1 MVLVIGAALTPF
13 NRRRDGSGFRDW
25 ARDAFDSALAM
36 SGIERADIDAL
47 IVASESDFF
56 TLQLNPASVLAQ
68 DLGLCGAAT
77 LRVEGG
83 GATGQLAVHAGV
95 ERILTGQARHLAVVG
110 VDPSA
115 SALAGD
121 SIRELYGYSFDFWT
135 AGLSGVT
142 ATSLYALA
150 WQAFAAGNNATAD
163 DLHAVTIKN
172 RGNAMSNPNA
182 HLPRRHTAEE
192 FEASPMIAAP
202 YCRLHCSPLSDGAAV
217 LILSAS
223 DVAPGFRRKVAPRIT
238 GIGAASDL
246 PGLGHR
252 KAPGQFKA
260 KTMAARRALDM
271 AGIDMS
277 QIAVA
282 EVYDAYAGAELQAAA
297 ALGLAEDPVR
307 AFREGTFDADGGCPV
322 NLSGGLMGQGAP
334 VGATGV
340 GQAATCALLL
350 EGRYHAG
357 LQLDRI
363 LGHALADTHGGI
375 GTTCAVTVL
384 SAGSAV

>member
-13 NRRRDGSGFRDW
+13 NTRRDGSGFRDW
-25 ARDAFDSALAM
+25 ASDAFCAALAM
-36 SGIERADIDAL
+36 AGIERGDIDAL

-68 DLGLCGAAT
+68 DFGLCGAET

-95 ERILTGQARHLAVVG
+95 ERILSGRARFVAVVG

-135 AGLSGVT
+135 DGLSGVT
-142 ATSLYALA
+142 STSLYALS
-150 WQAFAAGNNATAD
+150 WQAFAATHGGTAE
-163 DLHAVTIKN
+163 DLNAVTIKN
-172 RGNAMSNPNA
+172 RGNAMENPNA
-182 HLPRRHTAEE
+182 HLPRQHTAKD
-192 FEASPMIAAP
+192 FVSSPMIASP

-217 LILSAS
+217 LILSAPAA
-223 DVAPGFRRKVAPRIT
+223 APKARQKCAPSIT
-238 GIGAASDL
+238 GIAAASDL

-252 KAPGQFKA
+252 KEPGQFTAKA
-260 KTMAARRALDM
+260 KAAKRAFDM
-271 AGIDMS
+271 AGISASDIS
-277 QIAVA
+277 VA
-282 EVYDAYAGAELQAAA
+282 EVYDAYAGAELQGIA
-297 ALGLAEDPVR
+297 ALGLTDDPIR
-307 AFREGTFDADGGCPV
+307 ALRGGDFAADGRCPV

-340 GQAATCALLL
+340 GQAATCALVL
-350 EGRYHAG
+350 EGRYHKG
-357 LQLDRI
+357 LQPDRS
-363 LGHALADTHGGI
+363 LGHALADTHGGV
-375 GTTCAVTVL
+375 GTTCAVTVMR
-384 SAGSAV
+384 AGGSA